1 MAFKTLSMQ
10 PEEAGSRLYKAII
23 SFANGDFTAAATT
36 QSFTLF
42 TLAAN
47 MIITDVWRRN
57 VTNLAITAS
66 TTGALIVGDDDDDD
80 GFLVSKSVLTGATPI
95 DTQTFDGAYGNQS
108 GGKAYTAAK
117 SLIAKFTTDATMAVT
132 TAGEVHIF
140 FRVRDLS
147 KL

>member
-1 MAFKTLSMQ
+1 MPFKTLTLTS
-10 PEEAGSRLYKAII
+10 EEGASRLYKAII

-36 QSFTLF
+36 QSFTLMA
-42 TLAAN
+42 LAAN
-47 MIITDVWRRN
+47 MIVTDVWRRN
-57 VTNLAITAS
+57 VTNLAITAA

-80 GFLVSKSVLTGATPI
+80 GYLVTKSILGGATPI
-95 DTQTFDGAYGNQS
+95 DTQTLDGAYGNQS

-117 SLIAKFTTDATMAVT
+117 SLIAKFSTDATMAVT

-140 FRVRDLS
+140 FRIRDLS

>member
-1 MAFKTLSMQ
+1 MAFKTYLLTT
-10 PEEAGSRLYKAII
+10 EENGSKLYKAVI

-42 TLAAN
+42 SFLAN
-47 MIITDVWRRN
+47 HVLDGIWRRN
-57 VTNLAITAS
+57 VTNLAITGS
-66 TTGALIVGDDDDDD
+66 TSGTLIVGDDDDDD
-80 GFLVSKSVLTGATPI
+80 GFLVSKSVLDGATPI
-95 DTQTFDGAYGNQS
+95 DTQTFDGAYGNQA

-140 FRVRDLS
+140 YRVRDLS